1 MIRGGKGGG
10 DPTMEK
16 ESIPLPVEAEEA
28 RVQIKWGQITGL
40 VLGIVFLV
48 VMALM
53 AYTAVSTPGFPYL
66 FPALAM
72 AYFGAAGVSDL
83 AVALTTQKGTVAL
96 WQEGKFVEGDE
107 RLRSWR
113 MPLGFVPGG
122 ILPGWF
128 LHRALER
135 VRPLVQLEKGGV
147 PAPRS
152 PMTPNAAYSQ
162 APTPYPAPA
171 AGYAAPPAAYGQAP
185 PAQADH
191 VAPDPYGGAR
201 AAPAPAPA
209 PQPAASQP
217 SHPSALWSRPSTYQ
231 TARMSAQSATPRNCP
246 SCYATLDAD
255 SRFCKQCGATA
266 PA

>member
-201 AAPAPAPA
+201 AAPARSAFTITSMKRSPI
-209 PQPAASQP
+209 AS
-217 SHPSALWSRPSTYQ
+217 
-231 TARMSAQSATPRNCP
+231 MSASRMILP
-246 SCYATLDAD
+246 SRMNIRSVRMCSISSTWWVVTTIV
-255 SRFCKQCGATA
+255 FCSSK
-266 PA
+266 